1 MTAALV
7 LAALVVLV
15 TAVDA
20 VRSRRRL
27 AEAAERVREL
37 TGRVDVAASGVQE
50 APLES
55 SLGRLESALA
65 DTGALSHQ
73 PDREI
78 VRLQRALDAIPE
90 GVLIADEA
98 GEVVFRNAV
107 AETYRDARHADALV
121 AAALDELV
129 GGAVSGRAG
138 DRTLELFGPP
148 RRTLVVSATPLVS
161 GTRLIG
167 AQAIIADVTE
177 RRRLDEVRR
186 DFVANI
192 SHELKTPVG
201 ALALLAETL
210 VEEEDP
216 EITRRLSG
224 RMLDEAD
231 RVARTIEDLLALT
244 RIETE
249 SSPAHEEVDVAGALT
264 EAVARIGPAAEQSDI
279 PLAVEPPAVG
289 LSVVCDRRQLV
300 SALYNLLENAVKY
313 SEAGSLVTV
322 RAAANGVNVDLIVED
337 HGIGIPA
344 RDVDRIFERFYR
356 VDHAR
361 SRDTGGTGLGLA
373 IVRHVAFNH
382 DGEVLVSSRLGE
394 GSLFTLR
401 LPAATPALATPEPI
415 AERN

>member
-7 LAALVVLV
+7 LAALVVV
-15 TAVDA
+15 IAVADA
-20 VRSRRRL
+20 VRSRHRL
-27 AEAAERVREL
+27 DEAAERVREL
-37 TGRVDVAASGVQE
+37 TGRVDVESSGVQE
-50 APLES
+50 AAIES
-55 SLGRLESALA
+55 SIGRLESVLE
-65 DTGALSHQ
+65 DTGALSDE
-73 PDREI
+73 PDEEL

-90 GVLIADEA
+90 GVLITDGT

-121 AAALDELV
+121 AAALDDLV
-129 GGAVSGRAG
+129 RAAVTGRVG
-138 DRTLELFGPP
+138 ERTLELFGPP
-148 RRTLVVSATPLVS
+148 RRTLVVTATPLVS
-161 GTRLIG
+161 RSRLVG

-201 ALALLAETL
+201 ALALLAETIMD
-210 VEEEDP
+210 EEDP
-216 EITRRLSG
+216 EVTRRLSG

-249 SSPAHEEVDVAGALT
+249 SSPVREPVAVHDALV
-264 EAVARIGPAAEQSDI
+264 EAVARISPAAEQSGI
-279 PLAVEPPAVG
+279 PITVEVPPVG
-289 LSVVCDRRQLV
+289 MQILCDRRQV
-300 SALYNLLENAVKY
+300 ISALYNLLENAVKY
-313 SEAGSLVTV
+313 SERGSLVTV
-322 RAAANGVNVDLIVED
+322 RAVGHGTTVDLRVED
-337 HGIGIPA
+337 QGIGIPS

-394 GSLFTLR
+394 GSVFTLR
-401 LPAATPALATPEPI
+401 LPAATTTPAPVGADE
-415 AERN
+415 EKN